1 VFANNIHPVC
11 INSSLSA
18 EVPMKILLAEDQSM
32 VRGALAA
39 LLGMEDGFEI
49 TQAEDGDR
57 AWLLMKQQSFDILLT
72 DIEMPG
78 RSGLE
83 LAQWV
88 LQQKL
93 PTKIIIITTFGRSG
107 YIRRAIDMG
116 VAGFLLKDAPSNQL
130 IEAIYKVMDG
140 KRVIDGE
147 LAMMSLGEAD
157 PLNDKERR
165 ALRLAAEG
173 KTTAE
178 ISNTLHL
185 SEGTVRNYLS
195 EAIAKLNAANRVD
208 AARIARQKGWI

>member
-1 VFANNIHPVC
+1 
-11 INSSLSA
+11 
-18 EVPMKILLAEDQSM
+18 MKILLAEDQSM

-39 LLGMEDGFEI
+39 LLGMEEGFEI

-57 AWLLMKQQSFDILLT
+57 AWLLMKQNSYDILLT

-93 PTKIIIITTFGRSG
+93 PTKTIIITTFGRSG

-116 VAGFLLKDAPSNQL
+116 VAGFLLKDAPSDQL
-130 IEAIYKVMDG
+130 IQAIYKVMDG

-147 LAMMSLGEAD
+147 LAMMALGESD

-178 ISNTLHL
+178 ISTVLCL

-195 EAIAKLNAANRVD
+195 EAIAKLHAANRVD

>member
-1 VFANNIHPVC
+1 
-11 INSSLSA
+11 
-18 EVPMKILLAEDQSM
+18 MKILLAEDQAM

-39 LLGMEDGFEI
+39 LLGMENGFNV
-49 TQAEDGDR
+49 TQAEDGDK
-57 AWLLMKQQSFDILLT
+57 ALLLLKQQTFDILLT

-88 LQQKL
+88 LQHKI
-93 PTKIIIITTFGRSG
+93 PTKTIIITTFGRAG

-116 VAGFLLKDAPSNQL
+116 VSGFLLKDSPSAEL
-130 IEAIYKVMDG
+130 IQAIYRIRDG

-147 LAMMSLGEAD
+147 LAMMALGETD

-165 ALRLAAEG
+165 SLRLASEG

-178 ISNTLHL
+178 IAVTLHL

>member
-1 VFANNIHPVC
+1 
-11 INSSLSA
+11 
-18 EVPMKILLAEDQSM
+18 MKILLAEDQSM

-39 LLGMEDGFEI
+39 LLSMENGFEI

-57 AWLLMKQQSFDILLT
+57 AWLLMKQNSYDILLT

-88 LQQKL
+88 LQQKI
-93 PTKIIIITTFGRSG
+93 PTKTIIITTFGRSG

-116 VAGFLLKDAPSNQL
+116 VAGFLLKDAPSEQL
-130 IEAIYKVMDG
+130 IQAIYKVMDG

-147 LAMMSLGEAD
+147 LAMMALGESD

-178 ISNTLHL
+178 IATVLCL

-195 EAIAKLNAANRVD
+195 EAIAKLHAVNRVD

>member
-1 VFANNIHPVC
+1 MN
-11 INSSLSA
+11 
-18 EVPMKILLAEDQSM
+18 ILLAEDQAM

-39 LLGMEDGFEI
+39 LLGMEPGFHI
-49 TQAEDGDR
+49 TEAENGDQALQYLRQQTFDV
-57 AWLLMKQQSFDILLT
+57 LLS

-83 LAQWV
+83 LAQW
-88 LQQKL
+88 LQQQHTK
-93 PTKIIIITTFGRSG
+93 TKIIIITTFGRAG

-116 VAGFLLKDAPSNQL
+116 VSGFLLKDAPSAEL
-130 IEAIYKVMDG
+130 IQAIYRVMEG

-147 LAMMSLGEAD
+147 LAMMALGEVD

-173 KTTAE
+173 KSTAE
-178 ISNTLHL
+178 IATTLCL

-208 AARIARQKGWI
+208 AARIARQKGWL

>member
-1 VFANNIHPVC
+1 MMASPLKQ
-11 INSSLSA
+11 NSY
-18 EVPMKILLAEDQSM
+18 
-32 VRGALAA
+32 
-39 LLGMEDGFEI
+39 
-49 TQAEDGDR
+49 
-57 AWLLMKQQSFDILLT
+57 DILLT

-83 LAQWV
+83 LAQW
-88 LQQKL
+88 LIQQKST
-93 PTKIIIITTFGRSG
+93 TKIIIITTFGRSG

-116 VAGFLLKDAPSNQL
+116 VSGFLLKDAPSEQL
-130 IEAIYKVMDG
+130 ISAIYRIMDG

-147 LAMMSLGEAD
+147 LAMMALGETD

-165 ALRLAAEG
+165 ALRLASDG

-178 ISNTLHL
+178 IANTLHL

-195 EAIAKLNAANRVD
+195 EAISKLSAANRVD

>member
-1 VFANNIHPVC
+1 
-11 INSSLSA
+11 
-18 EVPMKILLAEDQSM
+18 MDILLVEDQAM

-39 LLGMEDGFEI
+39 LLSMEPEFNI
-49 TQAEDGDR
+49 TQAENGDQALHILR
-57 AWLLMKQQSFDILLT
+57 QQGFDILLT

-83 LAQWV
+83 LAQWLQ
-88 LQQKL
+88 LQQTN
-93 PTKIIIITTFGRSG
+93 TKIVIITTFGRAG

-116 VAGFLLKDAPSNQL
+116 VSGFLLKDAPSAEL
-130 IEAIYKVMDG
+130 IQAIYRVMDG

-147 LAMMSLGEAD
+147 LAMMALGEID

-173 KTTAE
+173 KTTAD
-178 ISNTLHL
+178 IATTLCL

-195 EAIAKLNAANRVD
+195 EAISKLNAVNRVD
-208 AARIARQKGWI
+208 AARIAQQKGWL

>member
-1 VFANNIHPVC
+1 
-11 INSSLSA
+11 
-18 EVPMKILLAEDQSM
+18 MKILLAEDQSM

-39 LLGMEDGFEI
+39 LLGMEAGFEI

-93 PTKIIIITTFGRSG
+93 PTKTIIITTFGRAG

-116 VAGFLLKDAPSNQL
+116 VAGFLLKDAPSEQL
-130 IEAIYKVMDG
+130 IEAIYKIMDG

-147 LAMMSLGEAD
+147 LAMMALGETD

>member
-1 VFANNIHPVC
+1 
-11 INSSLSA
+11 
-18 EVPMKILLAEDQSM
+18 MKILLAEDQSM

-39 LLGMEDGFEI
+39 LLSMENGFEI

-57 AWLLMKQQSFDILLT
+57 AWLLMKQNSYDILLT

-93 PTKIIIITTFGRSG
+93 PTKTIIITTFGRSG

-116 VAGFLLKDAPSNQL
+116 VSGFLLKDAPSEQL
-130 IEAIYKVMDG
+130 IQAIYKVMDG

-147 LAMMSLGEAD
+147 LAMMALGESD

-178 ISNTLHL
+178 IATVLCL

-195 EAIAKLNAANRVD
+195 EAIAKLHAANRVD

>member
-1 VFANNIHPVC
+1 
-11 INSSLSA
+11 
-18 EVPMKILLAEDQSM
+18 MKILLAEDQSM

-39 LLGMEDGFEI
+39 LLGMEVGFEI

-57 AWLLMKQQSFDILLT
+57 AWLLMKQNSYDILLT

-93 PTKIIIITTFGRSG
+93 PTKTIVITTFGRSG

-116 VAGFLLKDAPSNQL
+116 VAGFLLKDAPSEQL
-130 IEAIYKVMDG
+130 IQAIYKVMDG

-147 LAMMSLGEAD
+147 LAMMALGESD

-178 ISNTLHL
+178 IATVLCL

-195 EAIAKLNAANRVD
+195 EAIAKLHAANRVD

>member
-1 VFANNIHPVC
+1 
-11 INSSLSA
+11 
-18 EVPMKILLAEDQSM
+18 MKILLAEDQSM

-39 LLGMEDGFEI
+39 LLSMEEGFEI

-93 PTKIIIITTFGRSG
+93 PTKTIIITTFGRSG

-116 VAGFLLKDAPSNQL
+116 VAGFLLKDAPSEQL
-130 IEAIYKVMDG
+130 IQAIYKIMDG

-147 LAMMSLGEAD
+147 LAMMALGEAD

-178 ISNTLHL
+178 IAVVLCL

-195 EAIAKLNAANRVD
+195 EAIAKLHAANRVD

>member
-1 VFANNIHPVC
+1 
-11 INSSLSA
+11 
-18 EVPMKILLAEDQSM
+18 MKILLAEDQSM

-39 LLGMEDGFEI
+39 LLSMEEGFEI

-57 AWLLMKQQSFDILLT
+57 AWLLMKQNSYDILLT

-93 PTKIIIITTFGRSG
+93 PTKTIIITTFGRSG

-116 VAGFLLKDAPSNQL
+116 VSGFLLKDAPSEQL
-130 IEAIYKVMDG
+130 IQAIYKVMDR

-147 LAMMSLGEAD
+147 LAMMALGESD

-178 ISNTLHL
+178 IAVVLCL

-195 EAIAKLNAANRVD
+195 EAIAKLHAANRVD

>member
-1 VFANNIHPVC
+1 
-11 INSSLSA
+11 
-18 EVPMKILLAEDQSM
+18 MKILLAEDQSM

-39 LLGMEDGFEI
+39 LLGMEEGFEV

-57 AWLLMKQQSFDILLT
+57 AWLLMKQNSYDILLT

-93 PTKIIIITTFGRSG
+93 PTKTIIITTFGRSG

-116 VAGFLLKDAPSNQL
+116 VSGFLLKDAPSEQL
-130 IEAIYKVMDG
+130 IQAIYKVMDG

-147 LAMMSLGEAD
+147 LAMMALGESD

-178 ISNTLHL
+178 IATVLCL

-195 EAIAKLNAANRVD
+195 EAIAKLHAANRVD